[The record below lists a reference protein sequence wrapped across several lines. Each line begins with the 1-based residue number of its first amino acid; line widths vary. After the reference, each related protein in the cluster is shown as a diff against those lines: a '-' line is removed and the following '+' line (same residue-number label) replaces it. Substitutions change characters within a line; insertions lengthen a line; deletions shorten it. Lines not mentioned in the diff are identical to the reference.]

1 MTTSRIARAR
11 LERRDRGPARGWIDV
26 CLSLIAP
33 GLLLLGT
40 VFVAH
45 PTSADPWCYAELQT
59 CRDHLFLNDNMV
71 AADNCFDASLN
82 IAPPCDQAAAAFRAV
97 TRVLRFPEDPTDPIG
112 FNNSWQEIL
121 DRFGISAIGRS
132 IYHLGPRLPKNGQ
145 KKIDLPSNSPRGN
158 DIQETIQTLG
168 MVAAIDTSI
177 AQLEAIPES
186 ATFSLLPQELAG
198 IGIQRPSILELDS
211 GDRHAL
217 IGTLHFM
224 KADLLLALSYDLDVD
239 IDDYTPFVSTI
250 EIQSEIIDA
259 HPLLLSP
266 TINACLSLT
275 DAKAAYQAGID
286 EMQLAWQSISSEV
299 DLQYND
305 FVTLDC
311 MGGVGRT
318 LDCDDMSEYLVHADA
333 ARASMDGWTRIL
345 NLGTPNEVE
354 WIETLNRVVGTTF
367 PTSGPD
373 KGAEADLSALFS
385 CSPVYSW
392 RDGDALP
399 LVQYDSQA
407 SPTNFIDTNSFVDKT
422 FGGILVP
429 VPEPTAAHLVIAGAL
444 GLRILA
450 RMKGR
455 GRGRR

>member
-1 MTTSRIARAR
+1 MTSFRTGRMHVD
-11 LERRDRGPARGWIDV
+11 RRGHRQIRRMFYACV
-26 CLSLIAP
+26 SLIAP
-33 GLLLLGT
+33 VSLVVVIA
-40 VFVAH
+40 VFARSA
-45 PTSADPWCYAELQT
+45 SADPWCYAELQS
-59 CRDHLFLNDNMV
+59 CRNHLFLNDNVV

-82 IAPPCDQAAAAFRAV
+82 IAPPCDQVASAFRAV

-121 DRFGISAIGRS
+121 DRFGVSPIGRS
-132 IYHLGPRLPKNGQ
+132 IYRLHPRLPKNGQ
-145 KKIDLPSNSPRGN
+145 GKIDLPFNSPRGN
-158 DIQETIQTLG
+158 DVQDTIQALG

-177 AQLEAIPES
+177 EQLEAIPES
-186 ATFSLLPQELAG
+186 TTFSLLPAELSG
-198 IGIQRPSILELDS
+198 IGVDRSSILELDS

-224 KADLLLALSYDLDVD
+224 KADLLMALSYDLDVD

-286 EMQLAWQSISSEV
+286 EMQLAWQSIVSEV
-299 DLQYND
+299 DLQTND

-311 MGGVGRT
+311 ASGGKRS
-318 LDCDDMSEYLVHADA
+318 LDCDDMSEFLVHADS

-367 PTSGPD
+367 PTTGPD
-373 KGAEADLSALFS
+373 KGAGANMSALFS
-385 CSPVYSW
+385 CNPVFSW
-392 RDGDALP
+392 RDDDALP
-399 LVQYDSQA
+399 LVQFDGQS
-407 SPTNFIDTNSFVDKT
+407 SPTNFIDPDSFVDKT

-429 VPEPTAAHLVIAGAL
+429 VPEPTAAHLAVVGAL
-444 GLRILA
+444 GLRVLI
-450 RMKGR
+450 RMKSR
-455 GRGRR
+455 ARARR